1 MILRKLLFAILL
13 GGLLLSACAGLPA
26 TPENRKTPL
35 PPPSDMPTQP
45 ADEGQ
50 SPFPPAVTAAR
61 QALAE
66 MLAIDPAATT
76 VAAYAP
82 AEWPDS
88 CLGLGGTAESCLQ
101 ALTPGYRVVLQAGS
115 EFYVF
120 RTDQDGAAVRQELAA
135 AELPQAAVNA
145 RRDLAAKLGLAHELL
160 VSVLSAEPVD
170 WGDSCLGVD
179 TPGILC
185 LQVITPG
192 YRVVLEAGGQRYE
205 VHTDATGERLVLLEP
220 GRPSTGETL
229 PGLVWQSPEEPCQR
243 VEISARQVNYG
254 ACGAPL
260 SAGRLDGVR
269 LAEMANYLAAYAP
282 FEAETPSG
290 WISFRGQG
298 SLKTGPAEQRALAEW
313 ARLMLLEAQSGRST
327 PDQGLALAWHRE
339 GGIAG
344 FCDDLLVYAYGRVQ
358 ATNCKSSPA
367 DARTL
372 QLDAAQLEQ
381 LFTWLDGYLPIQDY
395 QTDPATADAMTREL
409 LLNGTGSRA
418 AGDAEKQAL
427 SDFAS
432 ALYAQAME

>member
-1 MILRKLLFAILL
+1 MILRKLLFTILL

-26 TPENRKTPL
+26 APENRKTPL
-35 PPPSDMPTQP
+35 APQPTLP

-50 SPFPPAVTAAR
+50 PPFPPAVTAAR
-61 QALAE
+61 QALAD

-76 VAAYAP
+76 VAAYMP
-82 AEWPDS
+82 AEWSDS
-88 CLGLGGTAESCLQ
+88 CLGLGGMAESCLQ
-101 ALTPGYRVVLQAGS
+101 ALTPGYKVVLQAGS

-135 AELPQAAVNA
+135 AGLPQAAVKA
-145 RRDLAAKLGLAHELL
+145 RLDLAAKLGLAHELL
-160 VSVLSAEPVD
+160 ISVLSTEAVD
-170 WGDSCLGVD
+170 WGDSCLGVE
-179 TPGILC
+179 TPGIMC

-205 VHTDATGERLVLLEP
+205 YHTDATGERLVLLEP
-220 GRPSTGETL
+220 GKPSSNENL
-229 PGLVWQSPEEPCQR
+229 PALVWQSPEEPCQR

-254 ACGAPL
+254 ACDATL

-269 LAEMANYLAAYAP
+269 LAEMVNTLAAYAP
-282 FEAETPSG
+282 FEVETPSG
-290 WISFRGQG
+290 WISFQGQG
-298 SLKTGPAEQRALAEW
+298 SLQAGPAEQRALAEW
-313 ARLMLLEAQSGRST
+313 ARLVLLEAQSGRST
-327 PDQGLALAWHRE
+327 ADQGLALAWHRE

-344 FCDDLLVYAYGRVQ
+344 FCDDLLVYAYGKVQ

-367 DARTL
+367 DARLL

-395 QTDPATADAMTREL
+395 QTDPATADAMTLEL

-418 AGDAEKQAL
+418 ASDEEKQAL
-427 SDFAS
+427 IDFAS
-432 ALYAQAME
+432 TLYAQAME